1 MLALLE
7 DSPLGE
13 TQEAAQGDT
22 VQERGGPS
30 PQAACP
36 LPSGSDSRVPQSPDS
51 ILDGHSPAQRTF
63 I

>member
-22 VQERGGPS
+22 VLGRGGPS
-30 PQAACP
+30 HHATCH
-36 LPSGSDSRVPQSPDS
+36 LPSSSNG
-51 ILDGHSPAQRTF
+51 IT
-63 I
+63 